1 MDGETTPTSTSGRVK
16 LAVAVLLAIA
26 GQAVQNISL
35 PLALYGNEDMGVF
48 LVYTAFVFFVFFSIL
63 DVILDV
69 LTEKDDHIS
78 LHMSHRHM
86 AVVGLEN
93 ALNGVGAIFG
103 GSSSRTPL
111 TLQMSFVLF
120 VMQMGPWYKLV
131 RTFGGRAFG
140 GWVKFRDGISRQ
152 GLLYYG
158 IACSAYVASVALVV
172 QDKVANQGSGSL
184 NAFFLFFLFG
194 AFMGM
199 AYNVEQDIVMGR
211 TQTLELHTGVPI
223 GHTLSFLQYMK
234 RDVCVLRRQLT
245 WVFIFS
251 WIGVLLSFAGAS
263 QGGALTHD
271 RFIESWSAFIGFGD
285 MYMNLFNLGF
295 IITFFTNIYVNR
307 YDSAFTVIIS
317 NVAAVSSMWTGWI
330 PSISAQTVGFSP
342 SIWKTV
348 TAMVLSGA
356 AIYPS
361 YKFSE
366 HFKKYCATL
375 RGENSEEYLKLN
387 NPVVA

>member
-1 MDGETTPTSTSGRVK
+1 M
-16 LAVAVLLAIA
+16 
-26 GQAVQNISL
+26 
-35 PLALYGNEDMGVF
+35 
-48 LVYTAFVFFVFFSIL
+48 
-63 DVILDV
+63 
-69 LTEKDDHIS
+69 
-78 LHMSHRHM
+78 
-86 AVVGLEN
+86 
-93 ALNGVGAIFG
+93 
-103 GSSSRTPL
+103 
-111 TLQMSFVLF
+111 
-120 VMQMGPWYKLV
+120 
-131 RTFGGRAFG
+131 
-140 GWVKFRDGISRQ
+140 
-152 GLLYYG
+152 
-158 IACSAYVASVALVV
+158 ALVV